1 MWSNLRVAQSTD
13 ISFGM
18 HAISPVTLSQI
29 SMMPIT
35 CGGKG
40 TPGGECS
47 GALTHGPHSL
57 VG

>member
-1 MWSNLRVAQSTD
+1 MWSNLRGAQRTD

-18 HAISPVTLSQI
+18 HPISPITLSQI

-40 TPGGECS
+40 TPGGERN
-47 GALTHGPHSL
+47 GALIH
-57 VG
+57 